1 MINIELGC
9 KLPVCFGLGSCGVNM
24 VTQDLVKHNMCLPYR
39 IFSVL
44 QLSTC
49 NKRKMTLIYTQDA
62 LQCASGMAHAC
73 MCGDTEQKE
82 ACFLGPEIQRG

>member
-1 MINIELGC
+1 
-9 KLPVCFGLGSCGVNM
+9 M

-49 NKRKMTLIYTQDA
+49 KKKKMTEIYIQDA
-62 LQCASGMAHAC
+62 LQCASGMVHTC
-73 MCGDTEQKE
+73 TCGYTEQKE
-82 ACFLGPEIQRG
+82 ACFLGPKIQRG